1 MDGGVIMKRI
11 SSIKSIMKT
20 KIIMSLTNK
29 YPEIDTLMKIIN
41 IMVRKYHEECIS
53 AGIATDLDG
62 DGLMDEMEEDDRWVP
77 YLLTLGLIYKVQK
90 NDSKAWYNH
99 ETSFLQNDDLQE
111 KFLTTFGYFWHL
123 LVEISKCIRTQSSED
138 VLEQLR
144 TTMTCIPQEDIIYA
158 HSTDQQ
164 HLGDHCPDFALTLQR
179 DQKLVVLTIC
189 GTRMIPAPEMKDVF
203 MDLYADTEPFLH
215 GHAHRGMAIGCRN
228 IVEKVL
234 PFILSTLE
242 ENPGYEIMVTGYSLG
257 AGISQL
263 VTMEFSEG
271 ESRKVIPSGTII
283 RCFCYGTPPVFYS
296 DEVQDYKCP
305 NVYSVTFNNDG
316 LISASLTNVLKL
328 FMQIKALERMH
339 MRRRDMC
346 RLVFSKSD
354 FNINPLE
361 SFRKSGG
368 NEQEEEG
375 DEDIQTNADEDDDE
389 DEMGD
394 TENELKSELW
404 MQVREALDK
413 VSHGG
418 DLIHL
423 EHPSKLFIFKRKND
437 IITRIFHDTNP
448 FTCSLRLRASMFKD
462 HMPWGYNTLFEG
474 YGLSSDDVDLNCVK

>member
-62 DGLMDEMEEDDRWVP
+62 DGLMDEMEEDDRW
-77 YLLTLGLIYKVQK
+77 
-90 NDSKAWYNH
+90 AWYNH

-339 MRRRDMC
+339 MRRRDM
-346 RLVFSKSD
+346 F
-354 FNINPLE
+354 LE
-361 SFRKSGG
+361 RVVG

-404 MQVREALDK
+404 MQVREALD
-413 VSHGG
+413 
-418 DLIHL
+418 
-423 EHPSKLFIFKRKND
+423 KRKND